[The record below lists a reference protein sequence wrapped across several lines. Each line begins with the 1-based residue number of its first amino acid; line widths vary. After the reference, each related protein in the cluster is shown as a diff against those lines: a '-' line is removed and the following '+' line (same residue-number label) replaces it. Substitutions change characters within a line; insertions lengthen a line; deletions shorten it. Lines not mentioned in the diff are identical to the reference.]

1 MLAELLNNVYL
12 VIPSNQLIDLDRI
25 RVRIELPQGLY
36 LHLLGGLFPG
46 LRELE
51 SLYSNDFIGL
61 LVDSFG
67 NASES
72 ALSYFVKD
80 FILVHVLYN

>member
-1 MLAELLNNVYL
+1 
-12 VIPSNQLIDLDRI
+12 
-25 RVRIELPQGLY
+25 VRIELPQGLY
-36 LHLLGGLFPG
+36 LHLLSGLLPG

-51 SLYSNDFIGL
+51 GLNSNDLIRL

-72 ALSYFVKD
+72 ALSYFVED